1 MTVRLEIGCTVRMSR
16 LLLLLDDRL
25 ARAQNDSI
33 SDSIKRRKHE
43 SFLGVEKVLEIEN
56 LSVEVSGRKILRS
69 VNLSVMAGYTNVLFG
84 PNGSGKSTLLMTIM
98 GFSGYKVTEGR
109 ILFNGE
115 DITKLPVNERAE
127 RGIGIMM
134 QRPPNL
140 VGVRLQDMVRVTS
153 KGRVDPEQ
161 AATDLDMGPF
171 LERDVNVGF
180 SGGEI
185 KRSELLQ
192 LGAQNPCLYLL
203 DEPESGVDLV
213 SIEKVGKKVKDML
226 SGGTSCAG
234 RRSMSGKAALVIT
247 HTGQILDYIEA
258 DRGYVMC
265 KGTIACSGNPR
276 DLLSEIRDMGYEE
289 CVRCKLKITS
299 LA

>member
-1 MTVRLEIGCTVRMSR
+1 M
-16 LLLLLDDRL
+16 
-25 ARAQNDSI
+25 
-33 SDSIKRRKHE
+33 
-43 SFLGVEKVLEIEN
+43 LEIEN
-56 LSVEVSGRKILRS
+56 LSVEVGGRRILHN
-69 VNLSVMAGYTNVLFG
+69 VNLSVNAGYTNVLFG

-98 GFSGYKVTEGR
+98 GFSGYNVTEGR
-109 ILFNGE
+109 ILFNDE
-115 DITKLPVNERAE
+115 DITKLPVNERAD

-140 VGVRLQDMVRVTS
+140 IGVKLGDLARVSS
-153 KGRVDPEQ
+153 KGKANIEQ
-161 AATDLDMGPF
+161 SAESLDLVPF
-171 LERDVNVGF
+171 LDRDVNVGF

-213 SIEKVGKKVKDML
+213 SIEKVGHKVKDL
-226 SGGTSCAG
+226 ISGGTSCAG

-247 HTGQILDYIEA
+247 HTGAILDYIEA
-258 DRGYVMC
+258 DRGFVMC

-276 DLLSEIRDMGYEE
+276 DLLTEIRDMGYEE
-289 CVRCKLKITS
+289 CIRCKLKIAT
-299 LA
+299 LT

>member
-1 MTVRLEIGCTVRMSR
+1 M
-16 LLLLLDDRL
+16 
-25 ARAQNDSI
+25 
-33 SDSIKRRKHE
+33 
-43 SFLGVEKVLEIEN
+43 LEIEN
-56 LSVEVSGRKILRS
+56 LSVEVGGRKILRN

-109 ILFNGE
+109 ILYHGE
-115 DITKLPVNERAE
+115 DITKMPINERAN

-140 VGVRLQDMVRVTS
+140 AGVQLRNMIKVTS
-153 KGRVDPEQ
+153 KGRINPDE
-161 AATDLDMGPF
+161 AALDLDLGSF
-171 LERDVNVGF
+171 LGRDVNVGF

-192 LGAQNPCLYLL
+192 LDAQNPCLYLL

-213 SIEKVGKKVKDML
+213 SIEKVGGKVREL
-226 SGGTSCAG
+226 LQGGQSCAG
-234 RRSMSGKAALVIT
+234 RKMQAGKSALVIT

-276 DLLSEIRDMGYEE
+276 ELLTEIRKMGYEE
-289 CVRCKLKITS
+289 CIKCKLRIAT
-299 LA
+299 LN

>member
-1 MTVRLEIGCTVRMSR
+1 MVASC
-16 LLLLLDDRL
+16 
-25 ARAQNDSI
+25 N
-33 SDSIKRRKHE
+33 
-43 SFLGVEKVLEIEN
+43 GVDALLEIEN
-56 LSVEVSGRKILRS
+56 LGVEVGGRQILKN

-115 DITKLPVNERAE
+115 DITRLPVNERASL
-127 RGIGIMM
+127 GIGIMM

-140 VGVRLQDMVRVTS
+140 VGVTLNNMVKVTG
-153 KGRVDPEQ
+153 KGRVDPQ
-161 AATDLDMGPF
+161 KAAEDLDLEGF
-171 LERDVNVGF
+171 LDRDVNVGF

-185 KRSELLQ
+185 KRSEILQ

-213 SIEKVGKKVKDML
+213 SIEKLGHKVRDL
-226 SGGTSCAG
+226 LQGGQSCAG
-234 RRSMSGKAALVIT
+234 KKAKAGKSALVIT

-265 KGTIACSGNPR
+265 KGTIACAGNPR
-276 DLLSEIRDMGYEE
+276 DLLSEIRKMGYEE
-289 CVRCKLKITS
+289 CIKCKLR
-299 LA
+299 LATLN

>member
-1 MTVRLEIGCTVRMSR
+1 M
-16 LLLLLDDRL
+16 LD
-25 ARAQNDSI
+25 
-33 SDSIKRRKHE
+33 
-43 SFLGVEKVLEIEN
+43 IEN
-56 LSVEVSGRKILRS
+56 LSVEVGGRKILHN
-69 VNLSVMAGYTNVLFG
+69 VNLSVNAGYTNVLFG

-98 GFSGYKVTEGR
+98 GFSGFKVTEGR
-109 ILFNGE
+109 IIFNGE
-115 DITKLPVNERAE
+115 DITNLPVNDRAD

-140 VGVRLQDMVRVTS
+140 TGVLLGDLVKVASKGKADPKKSAESLDMV
-153 KGRVDPEQ
+153 
-161 AATDLDMGPF
+161 PF

-213 SIEKVGKKVKDML
+213 SIEKVGRKVKELL

-234 RRSMSGKAALVIT
+234 KRSMSGKAALVIT

-258 DRGYVMC
+258 DRGFVMC
-265 KGTIACSGNPR
+265 RGTIACSGNPR

-289 CVRCKLKITS
+289 CIR
-299 LA
+299 

>member
-1 MTVRLEIGCTVRMSR
+1 MLEIQD
-16 LLLLLDDRL
+16 L
-25 ARAQNDSI
+25 
-33 SDSIKRRKHE
+33 H
-43 SFLGVEKVLEIEN
+43 
-56 LSVEVSGRKILRS
+56 VEVGGRKILKG
-69 VNLSVMAGYTNVLFG
+69 VDLSVMSGYTNVLFG

-98 GFSGYKVTEGR
+98 GFGGYKVTQGR
-109 ILFNGE
+109 ILLHGE
-115 DITKLPVNERAE
+115 DITKLPITERAK

-140 VGVRLQDMVRVTS
+140 VGVSLGNMVKVTS
-153 KGRVDPEQ
+153 RDKMVPEL
-161 AATDLDMGPF
+161 AAKDLDMARF

-192 LGAQNPCLYLL
+192 LQAQNPCLYLL

-213 SIEKVGKKVKDML
+213 SIEKVGSKVREL
-226 SGGTSCAG
+226 LHGTSCAG
-234 RRSMSGKAALVIT
+234 RKGRAGKAALVIT

-265 KGTIACSGNPR
+265 NGTVMCSGNPR
-276 DLLSEIRDMGYEE
+276 ELLQEISKMGYEE
-289 CVRCKLKITS
+289 CIKCKLKLTTVS
-299 LA
+299 